1 MICNKCGKTVPDSN
15 KFCLYC
21 GNKLEIYS
29 GAPAQNTEPD
39 GFSMYKQSV
48 SPTQT
53 PVQYQQTEKLAPV
66 AAAPAQ
72 QTVNTA
78 PRVQAQTPAAS
89 ETNIADAVNTLVYQ
103 MQSENRKNK
112 FLLLVI
118 GILITV
124 IAVGVGAFFALGGP
138 DLFAKEE
145 ETTAEETTAAQNQGV
160 VQDEN
165 TTQPPASDIPT
176 SQYPT
181 TTDPSYTEPSTNG
194 YTEPTE
200 VPTSQHQ
207 PESYVKT
214 SSGLTM
220 PASDNYQGICKA
232 YNKAV
237 NDYRAYKGKVT
248 MHKVENTQIGIVEIP
263 AVAKPLEGVINS
275 VISNFV
281 MPIDETYVFENGEDV
296 DEPYRLIGHKM
307 IPFDRDAAV
316 TIDDVTEAKIVE
328 NADGGYTITLQF
340 PYEFSTYDGEFT
352 YDMPYSHMT
361 AMDTLNLETI
371 DISPL
376 EIFSA
381 EMDYPGATVELTVD
395 GKGRLVELRNILPIE
410 GVCEGGMG
418 FIKTEIGLEGSMDS
432 IYEMTYEN

>member
-1 MICNKCGKTVPDSN
+1 MICKKCGRGVPDGN
-15 KFCLYC
+15 KFCIYC
-21 GNKLEIYS
+21 GNKFELSDVTATDGFAVYS
-29 GAPAQNTEPD
+29 ASAPAAQP
-39 GFSMYKQSV
+39 V
-48 SPTQT
+48 T
-53 PVQYQQTEKLAPV
+53 PVQNAPTHTAPV
-66 AAAPAQ
+66 QAAP
-72 QTVNTA
+72 
-78 PRVQAQTPAAS
+78 VQAAPVQAAPDNNLAS
-89 ETNIADAVNTLVYQ
+89 TVNTLVYQ

-112 FLLLVI
+112 ILLVI
-118 GILITV
+118 IAILV
-124 IAVGVGAFFALGGP
+124 VAIAAGVGAFFALGGP

-145 ETTAEETTAAQNQGV
+145 ETTAEETTVAQNQGV

-181 TTDPSYTEPSTNG
+181 ATDPSYTEPSTNG

-248 MHKVENTQIGIVEIP
+248 LHKVENTQIGIVELP

-281 MPIDETYVFENGEDV
+281 KPIDETYVFENGEDV

-307 IPFDRDAAV
+307 IPYDRDAAV

-352 YDMPYSHMT
+352 YDKPYSHMT

-395 GKGRLVELRNILPIE
+395 GKGRLVELRNILPID

-418 FIKTEIGLEGSMDS
+418 FVKAEIGLGGLMEAT
-432 IYEMTYEN
+432 YEMTYAN